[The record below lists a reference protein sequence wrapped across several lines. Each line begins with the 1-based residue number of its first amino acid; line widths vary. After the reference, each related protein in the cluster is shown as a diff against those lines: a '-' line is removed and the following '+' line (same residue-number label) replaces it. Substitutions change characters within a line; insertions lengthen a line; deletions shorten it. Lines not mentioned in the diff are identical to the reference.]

1 MKQLAPVIAA
11 ALIAL
16 SPAADATVIWS
27 FYETAIT
34 SCNGGTC
41 VLPPQP
47 FVLLTLTLPGPTS
60 AGTATWPPVISGT
73 RNPPVYTGDSFALS
87 LPFGPTATPLLT
99 PAFAGVPDCHGSSP
113 AALCDFDIS
122 WTEVA
127 GVLTAVNI
135 NVDES
140 FNNIGGM
147 AGKGP
152 FGLTGGPLASDLI
165 LGGCSS
171 AQCTVA
177 GFWQSGPT
185 VPEPMPEPM
194 SVALLVAGLV
204 GTWLSRR
211 LAPRSRVSATS
222 KART

>member
-1 MKQLAPVIAA
+1 MKQLVPVIAA

-16 SPAADATVIWS
+16 PPTADATVIWS
-27 FYETAIT
+27 FYETTIT

-165 LGGCSS
+165 LGGCSA

-177 GFWQSGPT
+177 GFWQSDLT
-185 VPEPMPEPM
+185 APEPM
-194 SVALLVAGLV
+194 SIAPLVAGLV

-211 LAPRSRVSATS
+211 LATRYG
-222 KART
+222 KAR